1 MPAASA
7 RERSSSAG
15 LLSIGQVLARLS
27 PEFPSLTSSKLRFLE
42 VQGIVTPQRTASGY
56 RKFAPADVER
66 LRLALTLQRDHYM
79 PLQVIREHLDDVEA
93 GRATALPQI
102 PASIHPAA
110 RTKPSAAVKKAKKTF
125 VL

>member
-42 VQGIVTPQRTASGY
+42 VQGIVTPTRIIA
-56 RKFAPADVER
+56 F
-66 LRLALTLQRDHYM
+66 
-79 PLQVIREHLDDVEA
+79 
-93 GRATALPQI
+93 
-102 PASIHPAA
+102 
-110 RTKPSAAVKKAKKTF
+110 
-125 VL
+125 